1 MFKNQLTNFGPSAG
15 FAWDPFGDG
24 KTSIRANYRMAFDR
38 ISTFLL
44 ASQIFP
50 NLPGRAIAVNN
61 TDYGQSGGRLRN
73 LPALAPPNVKPS
85 SLTQPAAFSTS
96 AQSVIDPN
104 MKTPTTHQWSFSV
117 QRQILRDTVLDVTY
131 VGRRAYHLFGAYNV
145 NQAIIFQN
153 GFADAFKVVQSGGD
167 SPLINSLVAKDTRL
181 NAGETGSQMLRRLYA
196 SQLQQNSV
204 AAVADALGSR
214 LQGGASVPSLSV
226 GNAFAFHPFPQ
237 YLGGI
242 KVFDSNDIS
251 TYHALEARVAKTFA
265 KGVTAH
271 FAYTFSKALDTR
283 SWDPSNSTVST
294 GNSQSAGST
303 PFDIYNRKLNYG
315 VSDFDRPHVIQ
326 SDWVVEL
333 PFGHGKKFGA
343 GAGGALERIIGGWE
357 ISGLARWMSGHAFTV
372 FSGSNTFS
380 SVVQTPASC
389 SGCTRSLGN
398 TYFDAPSGLVWFF
411 NEADRAK
418 FSIPAAGSLGDT
430 PRNFFRTSP
439 YFDID
444 MAVLKRIR
452 LKEHS
457 NLEIRADA
465 TNVTN
470 SVSFDNP
477 TAVYTSSLFGR
488 IRNSVTSASRKI
500 QVGAKF
506 NF

>member
-1 MFKNQLTNFGPSAG
+1 M
-15 FAWDPFGDG
+15 
-24 KTSIRANYRMAFDR
+24 
-38 ISTFLL
+38 
-44 ASQIFP
+44 
-50 NLPGRAIAVNN
+50 
-61 TDYGQSGGRLRN
+61 
-73 LPALAPPNVKPS
+73 
-85 SLTQPAAFSTS
+85 
-96 AQSVIDPN
+96 
-104 MKTPTTHQWSFSV
+104 
-117 QRQILRDTVLDVTY
+117 
-131 VGRRAYHLFGAYNV
+131 
-145 NQAIIFQN
+145 
-153 GFADAFKVVQSGGD
+153 
-167 SPLINSLVAKDTRL
+167 
-181 NAGETGSQMLRRLYA
+181 
-196 SQLQQNSV
+196 
-204 AAVADALGSR
+204 
-214 LQGGASVPSLSV
+214 
-226 GNAFAFHPFPQ
+226 
-237 YLGGI
+237 
-242 KVFDSNDIS
+242 
-251 TYHALEARVAKTFA
+251 
-265 KGVTAH
+265 
-271 FAYTFSKALDTR
+271 
-283 SWDPSNSTVST
+283 
-294 GNSQSAGST
+294 
-303 PFDIYNRKLNYG
+303 
-315 VSDFDRPHVIQ
+315 IQ

-389 SGCTRSLGN
+389 SGCTRDLGN

-411 NEADRAK
+411 NDADRAK

-500 QVGAKF
+500 QVGAKI